1 MRRARAVIEFILDDS
16 FGASDDEGMW
26 LENEVLVGDGNLI
39 LHSND
44 LGDTVGIIKSVKNIQ
59 YLSNNDAMKTER

>member
-1 MRRARAVIEFILDDS
+1 MRVKATIEFELDDS
-16 FGASDDEGMW
+16 FGITEDDLMW

-44 LGDTVGIIKSVKNIQ
+44 VGDSVGVVKSVKNIQ
-59 YLSNNDAMKTER
+59 YIANETATF

>member
-1 MRRARAVIEFILDDS
+1 MRVKATIEFELDDS
-16 FGASDDEGMW
+16 FGITEDDLMW

-44 LGDTVGIIKSVKNIQ
+44 VGDSVGVIKSIKNIQ
-59 YLSNNDAMKTER
+59 YITNK